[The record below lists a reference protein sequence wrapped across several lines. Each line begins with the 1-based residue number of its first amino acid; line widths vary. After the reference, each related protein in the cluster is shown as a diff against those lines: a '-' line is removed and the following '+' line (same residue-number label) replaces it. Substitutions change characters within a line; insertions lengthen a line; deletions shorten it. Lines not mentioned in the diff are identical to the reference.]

1 MKKAILSILFVA
13 GFIICAS
20 YHWLAMIAYWIILL
34 AGSIFLIDIDA
45 WQERKRRKA
54 QLVAV
59 GNYIVDG
66 FLEAIDCISP
76 LFSLDDISYWFYDC
90 ILGEED
96 GLYRVVNNCAYGDFD
111 MQLVADSINDLIRHG
126 ILRVV
131 YTERG
136 LQIGYND

>member
-45 WQERKRRKA
+45 WQDKKRHKA
-54 QLVAV
+54 QLLAV
-59 GNYIVDG
+59 GNYIVDM
-66 FLEAIDCISP
+66 F
-76 LFSLDDISYWFYDC
+76 LDDMRPHDIEEIENLFLDSCLYDDGGVFY
-90 ILGEED
+90 ITESE
-96 GLYRVVNNCAYGDFD
+96 NNGTIDYD
-111 MQLVADSINDLIRHG
+111 LVADSINDLVKHG
-126 ILRVV
+126 ILQIV

-136 LQIGYND
+136 LQIGYVN